1 MLLFSPLKLGQ
12 YGEASGTYEENGT
25 DETAAEEVGQN
36 NNNNNREESTQR
48 TATTT
53 EAQQTVEEP
62 EQVFDETQFKSI
74 FQNVSFI
81 VLIVTYKYLN
91 GNHVK
96 NNYNY

>member
-1 MLLFSPLKLGQ
+1 MLLFSPLILGQ

-25 DETAAEEVGQN
+25 DETAAEEVGQNNN

-62 EQVFDETQFKSI
+62 EQVFDENQFKSI
-74 FQNVSFI
+74 FENVSF
-81 VLIVTYKYLN
+81 LF
-91 GNHVK
+91 
-96 NNYNY
+96 

>member
-1 MLLFSPLKLGQ
+1 LKLGQ

-36 NNNNNREESTQR
+36 NNNYNREESTQR
-48 TATTT
+48 TTTTT

-62 EQVFDETQFKSI
+62 EQVLFDENQFKSI

-81 VLIVTYKYLN
+81 ALFVTNKYFN
-91 GNHVK
+91 GNHAKK
-96 NNYNY
+96 NLSDHL

>member
-1 MLLFSPLKLGQ
+1 MLSFSPLKLGQ

-48 TATTT
+48 TTTTT

-62 EQVFDETQFKSI
+62 EQVLDENQLNSI
-74 FQNVSFI
+74 FQNGSFI
-81 VLIVTYKYLN
+81 VLTVNNKYLN
-91 GNHVK
+91 GNQVK
-96 NNYNY
+96 K